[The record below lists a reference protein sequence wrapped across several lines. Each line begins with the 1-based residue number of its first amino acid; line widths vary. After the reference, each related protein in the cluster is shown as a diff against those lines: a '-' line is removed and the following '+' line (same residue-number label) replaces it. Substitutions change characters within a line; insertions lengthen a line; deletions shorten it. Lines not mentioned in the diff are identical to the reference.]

1 MMLFKG
7 SLVLTVL
14 LLSVLTK
21 LSLAELKM
29 TTCSV
34 GLLREGWK
42 TITELRLYRCLAAT
56 GLITA
61 RTQHSQ
67 LYPPVA
73 PGSTYTRRALQ
84 VEERIENP

>member
-21 LSLAELKM
+21 AQSRELKM

-42 TITELRLYRCLAAT
+42 
-56 GLITA
+56 
-61 RTQHSQ
+61 
-67 LYPPVA
+67 P
-73 PGSTYTRRALQ
+73 
-84 VEERIENP
+84 